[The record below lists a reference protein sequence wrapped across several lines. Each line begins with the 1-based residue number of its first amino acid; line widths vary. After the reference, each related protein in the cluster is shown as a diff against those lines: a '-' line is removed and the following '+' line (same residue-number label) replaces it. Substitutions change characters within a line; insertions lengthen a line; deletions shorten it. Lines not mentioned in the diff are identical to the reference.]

1 MYKKPTNFMELL
13 ELQKVLDDKT
23 AAERPN
29 GFKPR
34 PRTERDIRF
43 ALDDEFNEFMKELP
57 DELNFKTW
65 KQKEWSAE
73 KQLEEWGD
81 CLFFIAA
88 LINDSKKELRKNF
101 MHKIWRANWS
111 DDWCLILGS
120 LNSYELSEFKNTINQ
135 KNNEEILR
143 EFIQFS
149 IRLKYQEDDILNA
162 YWKKWN
168 KNMGRPEKDWTL

>member
-13 ELQKVLDDKT
+13 ELQKMLDEKT
-23 AAERPN
+23 SAERAN

-73 KQLEEWGD
+73 RQLEEWVD

-88 LINDSKKELRKNF
+88 LINHTKGKIPDKHFDKTWEKFDTNEDILEVDDLEYFKNCIMCF
-101 MHKIWRANWS
+101 YA
-111 DDWCLILGS
+111 GS
-120 LNSYELSEFKNTINQ
+120 ILNSFVFMSELMKYD
-135 KNNEEILR
+135 KEI
-143 EFIQFS
+143 
-149 IRLKYQEDDILNA
+149 ILNA
-162 YWKKWN
+162 YWSKWN